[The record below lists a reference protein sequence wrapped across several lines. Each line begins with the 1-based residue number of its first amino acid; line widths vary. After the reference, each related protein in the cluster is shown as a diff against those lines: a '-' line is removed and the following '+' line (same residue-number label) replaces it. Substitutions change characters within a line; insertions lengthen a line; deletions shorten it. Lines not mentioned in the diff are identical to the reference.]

1 MHRIPAR
8 KFAPALLLLAG
19 LLPPLSH
26 ATTQLVSFNVLN
38 ASATLPTPFLSGD
51 VLRLDTLVTTQVG
64 PLLQTIN
71 FTVGAGVGHFVGE
84 ASWEVSTATSTLPR
98 LIGVN
103 IDIFNAAS
111 VLVASDSFTSTVS
124 GFAHSIISDPLTPL
138 TPGAYR
144 LVATGTGVRDSS
156 LDISIGMIPVPEAP
170 SIAMMFAGI
179 GVLGYVA
186 LRRRR

>member
-1 MHRIPAR
+1 MRRVPL
-8 KFAPALLLLAG
+8 KTFAPALLLLAG
-19 LLPPLSH
+19 LSPQLGH

-38 ASATLPTPFLSGD
+38 ATATLPTPFASGD
-51 VLRLDTLVTTQVG
+51 VLRLDTLVTTQIG
-64 PLLQTIN
+64 ALLQTIN
-71 FTVGAGVGHFVGE
+71 FTVGAGVGSFDGE

-111 VLVASDSFTSTVS
+111 VLVASDTFTSTVS
-124 GFAHSIISDPLTPL
+124 GFAHSIISGPLP
-138 TPGAYR
+138 PGAYR

-156 LDISIGMIPVPEAP
+156 LDISIGMIAVPEAP
-170 SIAMMFAGI
+170 SLAMMFAGI